1 MIRRILF
8 WLLLRTE
15 GGDTMVAM
23 FFAQR
28 IIFGI
33 TEYKVVPATLREQVD
48 AILTESGVEFLI
60 EK

>member
-1 MIRRILF
+1 
-8 WLLLRTE
+8 
-15 GGDTMVAM
+15 MVAM